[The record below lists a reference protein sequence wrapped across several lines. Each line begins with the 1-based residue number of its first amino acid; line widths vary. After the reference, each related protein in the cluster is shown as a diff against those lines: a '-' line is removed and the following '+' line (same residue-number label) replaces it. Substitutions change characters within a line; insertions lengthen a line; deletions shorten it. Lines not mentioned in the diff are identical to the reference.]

1 MKFADIAKRAKQ
13 TRIAC
18 VLTDENGVQ
27 WVDVG
32 AAVYRLE
39 GLPKMDSEDFLRL
52 AGVSEEKIG
61 SFYVEG
67 NNIPETSLRNET
79 GEEIA
84 LTSDM
89 AGLVV
94 DMDGYRL
101 MPFYTA
107 LHGVIWLDV
116 RNMEPIMKGDTNYL
130 RFFLRRFGNGW
141 MIAVKDG
148 LVLIAIIPEKKMS
161 EFLYEQ
167 VQILW
172 MRCEQRGV
180 EKEKKEWE
188 EGRNMKYQVCESCG
202 AHLDHGEKCDCQ
214 NEE

>member
-1 MKFADIAKRAKQ
+1 M
-13 TRIAC
+13 
-18 VLTDENGVQ
+18 
-27 WVDVG
+27 
-32 AAVYRLE
+32 
-39 GLPKMDSEDFLRL
+39 
-52 AGVSEEKIG
+52 
-61 SFYVEG
+61 
-67 NNIPETSLRNET
+67 
-79 GEEIA
+79 
-84 LTSDM
+84 
-89 AGLVV
+89 V

-116 RNMEPIMKGDTNYL
+116 KNMEPIMKGDTNYL

-167 VQILW
+167 VRILW

-180 EKEKKEWE
+180 ETEREE
-188 EGRNMKYQVCESCG
+188 EGRNMKYQVCEHCG
-202 AHLDHGEKCDCQ
+202 AHLDHGEKCDCE
-214 NEE
+214 NEK

>member
-1 MKFADIAKRAKQ
+1 MKFADIAKRAKA
-13 TRIAC
+13 TKIAC

-39 GLPKMDSEDFLRL
+39 GLPKMSSEDFLRL

-67 NNIPETSLRNET
+67 NNVPETSLRNET
-79 GEEIA
+79 GDEIA

-89 AGLVV
+89 AGLVIDV
-94 DMDGYRL
+94 DGDRL

-116 RNMEPIMKGDTNYL
+116 KNVEPIIKDDSGYL
-130 RFFLRRFGNGW
+130 RFFLRSTERGW
-141 MIAVKDG
+141 VVAAKDG
-148 LVLIAIIPEKKMS
+148 LLLIAIIPERRMS
-161 EFLYEQ
+161 EFLYKQ
-167 VQILW
+167 VRALW
-172 MRCEQRGV
+172 LQCEQRGV
-180 EKEKKEWE
+180 EEEKKEWE
-188 EGRNMKYQVCESCG
+188 AERNMKYEICESCG

>member
-1 MKFADIAKRAKQ
+1 MKFADIAKRAKA
-13 TRIAC
+13 TKIAC

-27 WVDVG
+27 WVNVG

-39 GLPKMDSEDFLRL
+39 GLPKMSSEDFLRL

-79 GEEIA
+79 GDEIA

-116 RNMEPIMKGDTNYL
+116 KNMEPIMKGDTNDVKVRLDDTTHRKLLEYCEKNSMTKAEVIRKAL
-130 RFFLRRFGNGW
+130 QLFLD
-141 MIAVKDG
+141 K
-148 LVLIAIIPEKKMS
+148 
-161 EFLYEQ
+161 
-167 VQILW
+167 
-172 MRCEQRGV
+172 
-180 EKEKKEWE
+180 
-188 EGRNMKYQVCESCG
+188 
-202 AHLDHGEKCDCQ
+202 
-214 NEE
+214 

>member
-1 MKFADIAKRAKQ
+1 MKFADIAKRAKA
-13 TRIAC
+13 TKIAC

-27 WVDVG
+27 WVNVG
-32 AAVYRLE
+32 AAVYRWE
-39 GLPKMDSEDFLRL
+39 GLPKMSSEDFLRL

-79 GEEIA
+79 GDEIA

-130 RFFLRRFGNGW
+130 RFFLRRLGNGW

-180 EKEKKEWE
+180 ETEREE
-188 EGRNMKYQVCESCG
+188 EGRNMKYQVCELCG
-202 AHLDHGEKCDCQ
+202 ALLDQGEKCVCQ
-214 NEE
+214 DER

>member
-1 MKFADIAKRAKQ
+1 MKFADIAKRAKA
-13 TRIAC
+13 TKIAC

-27 WVDVG
+27 WVNVG

-39 GLPKMDSEDFLRL
+39 GLPKMNSEDFLRL

-67 NNIPETSLRNET
+67 NNVPETSLRNET
-79 GEEIA
+79 GDEIA

-130 RFFLRRFGNGW
+130 RFFLRRLGNGW

-180 EKEKKEWE
+180 ETEREE
-188 EGRNMKYQVCESCG
+188 EGRNMKYQVCEHCG

-214 NEE
+214 DER

>member
-1 MKFADIAKRAKQ
+1 MKFADIAKRAKA
-13 TRIAC
+13 TKIAC

-39 GLPKMDSEDFLRL
+39 GLPKMSSEDFLRL

-67 NNIPETSLRNET
+67 NNVTETSLRNET

-116 RNMEPIMKGDTNYL
+116 KNMEPIMKGDTNYL

-148 LVLIAIIPEKKMS
+148 LVLIAIIPEKKM
-161 EFLYEQ
+161 
-167 VQILW
+167 
-172 MRCEQRGV
+172 RCRYYGCDANREV
-180 EKEKKEWE
+180 WKKKRRNGRR
-188 EGRNMKYQVCESCG
+188 EGT
-202 AHLDHGEKCDCQ
+202 
-214 NEE
+214 

>member
-1 MKFADIAKRAKQ
+1 MKFADIAKRAKA
-13 TRIAC
+13 TKIAC

-39 GLPKMDSEDFLRL
+39 GLPKMSSEDFLRL

-67 NNIPETSLRNET
+67 NNVPETSLRNET
-79 GEEIA
+79 GDEIA

-89 AGLVV
+89 AGLVI
-94 DMDGYRL
+94 DLDGDRL

-116 RNMEPIMKGDTNYL
+116 KNVEPIIKDDSGYL
-130 RFFLRRFGNGW
+130 RFFLRSTERGW
-141 MIAVKDG
+141 VVAAKDG
-148 LVLIAIIPEKKMS
+148 LLLIAIIPERRMS
-161 EFLYEQ
+161 EFLYKQ
-167 VQILW
+167 VRALW
-172 MRCEQRGV
+172 MQCEQRGV
-180 EKEKKEWE
+180 EEEKKEWE
-188 EGRNMKYQVCESCG
+188 EGRNMKYQVCEHCG

-214 NEE
+214 DER

>member
-1 MKFADIAKRAKQ
+1 MKFADIAKRAKA
-13 TRIAC
+13 TKIAC

-39 GLPKMDSEDFLRL
+39 GLPKMSSEDFLRL
-52 AGVSEEKIG
+52 AGVSEEKIS

-67 NNIPETSLRNET
+67 NNVPETSLRNET
-79 GEEIA
+79 GDEIA

-116 RNMEPIMKGDTNYL
+116 KNMEPIMKGDTNYL

-180 EKEKKEWE
+180 ETKREE
-188 EGRNMKYQVCESCG
+188 EGRNMKYQVCEHCG

-214 NEE
+214 DER

>member
-1 MKFADIAKRAKQ
+1 MKFADIAKRAKA
-13 TRIAC
+13 TKIAC

-39 GLPKMDSEDFLRL
+39 GLPKMSSEDFLRL

-67 NNIPETSLRNET
+67 NNVTETSLRNET

-116 RNMEPIMKGDTNYL
+116 KNMEPIMKGDTNYL

-148 LVLIAIIPEKKMS
+148 LVLIAIIPEKKMT

-180 EKEKKEWE
+180 EEEKKEWE
-188 EGRNMKYQVCESCG
+188 EGRNMKYEICESCG

>member
-1 MKFADIAKRAKQ
+1 MKFADIAKRAKA
-13 TRIAC
+13 TKIAC

-27 WVDVG
+27 WVNVG

-39 GLPKMDSEDFLRL
+39 GLPKMSSEDFLRL

-79 GEEIA
+79 GDEIA

-116 RNMEPIMKGDTNYL
+116 KNMEPIMKGDTNYL

-180 EKEKKEWE
+180 ETEREE
-188 EGRNMKYQVCESCG
+188 EGRNMKNQVCEHCG
-202 AHLDHGEKCDCQ
+202 AHLDHGEKCDCE
-214 NEE
+214 NEK

>member
-1 MKFADIAKRAKQ
+1 MKFADIAKRAKA
-13 TRIAC
+13 TKIAC

-27 WVDVG
+27 WVNVG

-39 GLPKMDSEDFLRL
+39 GLPKMSSEDFLRL

-79 GEEIA
+79 GDEIA

-116 RNMEPIMKGDTNYL
+116 KNMEPIMKGDTNYL

-180 EKEKKEWE
+180 ETEREE
-188 EGRNMKYQVCESCG
+188 EGRHMKYQVCEHCG

-214 NEE
+214 DER

>member
-1 MKFADIAKRAKQ
+1 MKFADIAKRAKA
-13 TRIAC
+13 TKIAC

-27 WVDVG
+27 WVNVG

-61 SFYVEG
+61 GFYVKG
-67 NNIPETSLRNET
+67 NNVPETSLRNET
-79 GEEIA
+79 GDEIA

-116 RNMEPIMKGDTNYL
+116 KNMEPIMKGDTNYL

-180 EKEKKEWE
+180 EEEKKEWE

>member
-1 MKFADIAKRAKQ
+1 MKFADIAKRAKA
-13 TRIAC
+13 TKIAC

-27 WVDVG
+27 WVNVG

-39 GLPKMDSEDFLRL
+39 GLPKMSSEDFLRL

-79 GEEIA
+79 GDEIA

-116 RNMEPIMKGDTNYL
+116 KNMEPIMKGDTNYL
-130 RFFLRRFGNGW
+130 RFFLRRFGNGS

-180 EKEKKEWE
+180 EEEKKEWE
-188 EGRNMKYQVCESCG
+188 EGRNMKYEICESCG

>member
-1 MKFADIAKRAKQ
+1 MKFADIAKRAKA
-13 TRIAC
+13 TKIAC

-27 WVDVG
+27 WVNVG

-39 GLPKMDSEDFLRL
+39 GLPKMSSEDFLRL

-79 GEEIA
+79 GDEIA

-116 RNMEPIMKGDTNYL
+116 KNMEPIMKGDTNYL

-180 EKEKKEWE
+180 ETEGEE
-188 EGRNMKYQVCESCG
+188 EGRNMKYQVCEHCG

-214 NEE
+214 DER

>member
-1 MKFADIAKRAKQ
+1 MKFADIAKRAKA
-13 TRIAC
+13 TKIAT

-27 WVDVG
+27 WVNVG

-39 GLPKMDSEDFLRL
+39 GLPKMSSEDFLRL

-79 GEEIA
+79 GDEIA

-116 RNMEPIMKGDTNYL
+116 KNMEPIMKGGYKL
-130 RFFLRRFGNGW
+130 S
-141 MIAVKDG
+141 AV
-148 LVLIAIIPEKKMS
+148 LPAEV
-161 EFLYEQ
+161 
-167 VQILW
+167 
-172 MRCEQRGV
+172 
-180 EKEKKEWE
+180 WE
-188 EGRNMKYQVCESCG
+188 RLDDCGEGRAG
-202 AHLDHGEKCDCQ
+202 ADCHYSREKDVGVPL
-214 NEE
+214 

>member
-1 MKFADIAKRAKQ
+1 MKFADIAKRAKA
-13 TRIAC
+13 TKIAC

-27 WVDVG
+27 WVNVG

-39 GLPKMDSEDFLRL
+39 GLPKMSSEDFLRL

-79 GEEIA
+79 GDEIA

-116 RNMEPIMKGDTNYL
+116 QNMEPIMKGDTNYL

-180 EKEKKEWE
+180 EEEKKEWE
-188 EGRNMKYQVCESCG
+188 EGRNMKYEICESCG